1 MNVVGELLFP
11 GLALFLASLVL
22 TGLSLWVAGRL
33 APWFLQEA
41 WDPPSLRSYFLDPMA
56 ETDIARGRV
65 VTLLIACAIMLVILL
80 AITVAVRFGRIAL
93 I

>member
-1 MNVVGELLFP
+1 MNAVGELLFP
-11 GLALFLASLVL
+11 GIALFLASLVL

-41 WDPPSLRSYFLDPMA
+41 WDPPSLRSYFFDPMA

-65 VTLLIACAIMLVILL
+65 VTLLIACAIMLAVLL
-80 AITVAVRFGRIAL
+80 AITVAVRFGGVTL